1 MPLRSYSSVHDRRY
15 SRKASDYSFRL
26 CVRNCRRYLA
36 NFGIHGST
44 PHRGKDCTGMGT
56 GLNTSTVPVLQSEL
70 SKAHLRGKM
79 VMAEMTITI
88 LGFLLRIG

>member
-1 MPLRSYSSVHDRRY
+1 
-15 SRKASDYSFRL
+15 
-26 CVRNCRRYLA
+26 
-36 NFGIHGST
+36 
-44 PHRGKDCTGMGT
+44 MGT

-88 LGFLLRIG
+88 FGISVANWVDCEWFQKPERIPVLKVIKGYLLRLVGAGEPT